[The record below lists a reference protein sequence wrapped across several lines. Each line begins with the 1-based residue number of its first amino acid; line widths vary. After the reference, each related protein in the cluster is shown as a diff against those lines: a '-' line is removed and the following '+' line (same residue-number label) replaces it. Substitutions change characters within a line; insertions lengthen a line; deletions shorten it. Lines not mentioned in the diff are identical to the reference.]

1 MGITGLKDVPY
12 ISARLPLRSTSV
24 SKKPGVQIKDLD
36 VQFSGEVVMIII
48 SII

>member
-1 MGITGLKDVPY
+1 MFRILVLG
-12 ISARLPLRSTSV
+12 LPLRSTTV
-24 SKKPGVQIKDLD
+24 SKKLGFKDLD